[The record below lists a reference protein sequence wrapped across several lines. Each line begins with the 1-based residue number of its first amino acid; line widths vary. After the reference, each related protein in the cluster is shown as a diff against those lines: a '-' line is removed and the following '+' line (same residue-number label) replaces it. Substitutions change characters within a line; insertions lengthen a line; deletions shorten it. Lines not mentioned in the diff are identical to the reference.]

1 MESFLSHFDAD
12 EFVDFIK
19 HESFEDGYDSGYN
32 TATFKYYLR
41 GSITKKDAL
50 EENHLTPEQSDK
62 TLADSIQAINDI
74 YTFISSH

>member
-32 TATFKYYLR
+32 NATFTYYLR
-41 GSITKKDAL
+41 GSITKEDAI
-50 EENHLTPEQSDK
+50 EETHLTPEEFEQALTEYK
-62 TLADSIQAINDI
+62 THL
-74 YTFISSH
+74 